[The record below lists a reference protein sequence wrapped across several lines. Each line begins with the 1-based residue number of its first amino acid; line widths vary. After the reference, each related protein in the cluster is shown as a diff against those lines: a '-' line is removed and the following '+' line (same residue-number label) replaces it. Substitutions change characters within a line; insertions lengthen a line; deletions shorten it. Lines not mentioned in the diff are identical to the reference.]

1 MSFLSQAA
9 LFLGAAVIAVP
20 ISRRLGLGAIL
31 GYLVAG
37 AAIGPWGLRLVTGVD
52 SVLHIAE
59 FGVVLLLFVIG
70 LELQPTRLW
79 TMRRPVFGLG
89 GAQVLVTAAII
100 AGTTLLFD
108 VPWRTAVAI
117 GLGLSL
123 SSTAFALQVLAEKGQ
138 LTTRHGRTAFS
149 ILLFQDLAAIPILAL
164 LPFLSLQ
171 DHGKTSAADT
181 LLKIAMVIGIVAAVI
196 LVGRFALRF
205 ALRLVARSRVREIF
219 TAFALLTVTG
229 VALLMQSVGLS
240 MALGAFL
247 AGVLLADSEFRHAL
261 EADIEPFKGL
271 LLGLF
276 FIAVGMSVNFGLLA
290 TEPALVLGLVLG
302 LTALKFAVL
311 FALGRFSGHDRRAAL
326 MLAVSI
332 SQGGEFAFV
341 IFNIAVGAGVMPAE
355 VSDLLI
361 LVVTFSMA
369 VTPFLFL
376 AVERLLAAR
385 KAGPGDRPYDVA
397 PPEDNQVII
406 AGFGRYGQIV
416 GRILRARKIGFTAFE
431 ASAEQVDFVARYGNR
446 IYYGDASRLDLLRA
460 AKADKA
466 VFFVLAID
474 DIETSV
480 RTAETVIKYF
490 PNLRILARARN
501 RHHAYRLMEV
511 GVTDIWR
518 ETFHSSLKT
527 AQTLLT
533 LLGLPERDAE
543 RTVETFRERDE
554 KALVEMFDRRD
565 DDECMVAL
573 SREWAKELEQIFERD
588 AREKSLGDN

>member
-9 LFLGAAVIAVP
+9 VFLGAAVIAVP
-20 ISRRLGLGAIL
+20 ISRRLGLGSIL

-37 AAIGPWGLRLVTGVD
+37 AAIGPWGLKIENDVE
-52 SVLHIAE
+52 SILHFAE

-79 TMRRPVFGLG
+79 TMRRPIFGLG
-89 GAQVLVTAAII
+89 GAQVLVTTAVI
-100 AGTTLLFD
+100 AGTTLLFG
-108 VPWRTAVAI
+108 VEWQTAVAI

-123 SSTAFALQVLAEKGQ
+123 SSTAFALQVMAEKGQ

-164 LPFLSLQ
+164 LPLLSTQ
-171 DHGKTSAADT
+171 GHDAAGLTET
-181 LLKIAMVIGIVAAVI
+181 LYSVATVTGIVAAV
-196 LVGRFALRF
+196 VVGGRFVLRF
-205 ALRLVARSRVREIF
+205 ALRLVARSRIREVF
-219 TAFALLTVTG
+219 TACALLTVTG
-229 VALLMQSVGLS
+229 MSLLMDSVGLS

-290 TEPALVLGLVLG
+290 TEPGLVLALVLG

-311 FALGRFSGHDRRAAL
+311 FGLGRLSGHDRRASL
-326 MLAVSI
+326 LLAVSI

-341 IFNIAVGAGVMPAE
+341 IFNIAGGVGVMPGA

-369 VTPFLFL
+369 VTPLL
-376 AVERLLAAR
+376 YLVVEWLLAAR
-385 KAGPGDRPYDVA
+385 KAGPNDRPYDVT

-416 GRILRARKIGFTAFE
+416 GRILRAKKIGFTALE
-431 ASAEQVDFVARYGNR
+431 ASAEQVDFVGRYGNK
-446 IYYGDASRLDLLRA
+446 IYYGDASRYDLLRA

-480 RTAETVIKYF
+480 RAAETVIKYF
-490 PNLRILARARN
+490 PNLHILARARN

-527 AQTLLT
+527 AQSLLT
-533 LLGLPERDAE
+533 LLGLPALEAE

-554 KALVEMFDRRD
+554 KALVEQYDRRD

-588 AREKSLGDN
+588 ALEKSLGDN

>member
-1 MSFLSQAA
+1 MSFLSQASV
-9 LFLGAAVIAVP
+9 FLGAAVVAVP
-20 ISRRLGLGAIL
+20 ISRRLGLGSVL
-31 GYLVAG
+31 GYLAAG
-37 AAIGPWGLRLVTGVD
+37 AVIGPWGFGRESDVE
-52 SVLHIAE
+52 SILHFAE

-89 GAQVLVTAAII
+89 GAQVAVTAAII
-100 AGTTLLFD
+100 AGAALLFG
-108 VPWRTAVAI
+108 VAWRTAVAV

-123 SSTAFALQVLAEKGQ
+123 SSTAFALQIMAEKGQ

-164 LPFLSLQ
+164 LPLLSGQ
-171 DHGKTSAADT
+171 DHGKAGLTDT
-181 LLKIAMVIGIVAAVI
+181 LLSAATVTGIVAAVVV
-196 LVGRFALRF
+196 LGRFVLRF
-205 ALRLVARSRVREIF
+205 ALRLVARSRIREVF
-219 TAFALLTVTG
+219 TACALLTVTG
-229 VALLMQSVGLS
+229 MALLMDSVGLS

-290 TEPALVLGLVLG
+290 TEPGLVLALVLG
-302 LTALKFAVL
+302 LTAVKFLVL
-311 FALGRFSGHDRRAAL
+311 FLLGRLSGHDRRASL
-326 MLAVSI
+326 NLAAAI

-341 IFNIAVGAGVMPAE
+341 IFNIAVRAGVMPGA

-369 VTPFLFL
+369 VTPLLFL

-385 KAGPGDRPYDVA
+385 KADPDDRPYDVA

-416 GRILRARKIGFTAFE
+416 GRILRAKKIGFTALE
-431 ASAEQVDFVARYGNR
+431 ASAEQVDFVARYGNK

-480 RTAETVIKYF
+480 RTAETVIEHF

-511 GVTDIWR
+511 GVTGIWR

-527 AQTLLT
+527 AQSLLT
-533 LLGLPERDAE
+533 LLGLPEREAE
-543 RTVETFRERDE
+543 RTVETFREHDE
-554 KALVEMFDRRD
+554 KALVAQYERRD
-565 DDECMVAL
+565 DDACMIAL
-573 SREWAKELEQIFERD
+573 GREWAKELEQIFERD